1 MNFVDSARQ
10 AAHGIQAGEVWCSR
24 RVHAHHIQQG
34 GMFKLSLQGTV
45 VVRCLHYAHLFPNTV
60 WLVLFVCGSGPQI

>member
-1 MNFVDSARQ
+1 MNYVDSARQ

-34 GMFKLSLQGTV
+34 GTFKLSLRGTV
-45 VVRCLHYAHLFPNTV
+45 VIRCLHYAHLFPNTV